1 MKLIKFVIG
10 ILLIPSCIASLLS
23 LPSLLEIGGAGRLD
37 SACDLP
43 RTAWWFLAGFAIWTI
58 LYLCLP
64 RPTRTYVLGHEL
76 SHLLWAWLLGIKA
89 SHLRVSSNGGSVRVA
104 ENHFL
109 ISLAPYFFPIY
120 TLLTLL
126 LRFIINMF
134 YDTSLYEPFWF
145 GLVGLTWAFHVSFT
159 LSMLKQSQPDI
170 HEEGHVFS
178 YVVILF
184 FNALG
189 VGLVAIALT
198 PATLED
204 YLQQLVRNHLLV
216 FEWERR
222 LFCYGL
228 ILLHN
233 SFQSIR

>member
-1 MKLIKFVIG
+1 MKLVKFITG
-10 ILLIPSCIASLLS
+10 ILLIPSCMAALLS
-23 LPSLLEIGGAGRLD
+23 LPSLLETGGAGSLD

-43 RTAWWFLAGFAIWTI
+43 LTVWWFLAGFAMWTI

-120 TLLTLL
+120 TLLALL
-126 LRFIINMF
+126 LRFITNMF

-145 GLVGLTWAFHVSFT
+145 GLIGLTWAFHVSFT

-189 VGLVAIALT
+189 IGLVVIALT

-204 YLQQLVRNHLLV
+204 YLQQLLRNHLVV
-216 FEWERR
+216 FEWEGR
-222 LFCYGL
+222 LFHHGL
-228 ILLHN
+228 TLLRN
-233 SFQSIR
+233 SFPSTR